1 MDLIG
6 EKKFDFVKNRKIAYI
21 ISSVI
26 ILIGLIS
33 IIFQGFNYGIDFAG
47 GTLLQIRFD
56 KPISTEEVRNILGEF
71 NLSRSTIQNL
81 SENEF
86 VLRMEKIDQEQRKE
100 ILSSFKENLGEL
112 DILRVETVGPVI
124 GENLKELA
132 IYALIFAFI
141 GIILYI
147 TIRFEF
153 KFSII
158 SILALLHDCLI
169 VLGIF
174 SLLHKEITISI
185 IAAVLTIV
193 GYSLNN
199 TIVILDRLRE
209 NIKFKTRESFENL
222 INISINQSLSRT
234 INTALTT
241 ILPILALYFF
251 GGNILS
257 DFALALFLGMIAGT
271 YSSIF
276 IASPLLLEWNKVFKI
291 EQKGSKITAKRKK
304 VKNNLKQNR

>member
-6 EKKFDFVKNRKIAYI
+6 KKKFDFINNRRMAYI
-21 ISSVI
+21 ISTVI
-26 ILIGLIS
+26 ILVGLIS

-56 KPISTEEVRNILGEF
+56 KSVSTTELRNVLSEF
-71 NLSRSTIQNL
+71 NLSQSTIQNL

-86 VLRMEKIDQEQRKE
+86 VIRTEKIDSEQRKE
-100 ILSSFKENLGEL
+100 ILSAFRENLAGL
-112 DILRVETVGPVI
+112 DVLRVESVGPVI
-124 GENLKELA
+124 GENLKKLTLS
-132 IYALIFAFI
+132 ALFFAFI

-147 TIRFEF
+147 TMRFEF
-153 KFSII
+153 KFSIV

-174 SLLHKEITISI
+174 SLLQKEITISVM
-185 IAAVLTIV
+185 AAVLTII

-209 NIKFKTRESFENL
+209 NIKFKTREPFENL
-222 INISINQSLSRT
+222 INRSINQSLSRT

-241 ILPILALYFF
+241 IIPVLALYFF

-257 DFALALFLGMIAGT
+257 DFALALFIGMVAGT

-276 IASPLLLEWNKVFKI
+276 IASPLLLEWNKLFKI
-291 EQKGSKITAKRKK
+291 HQKGIRVTGKK
-304 VKNNLKQNR
+304 GKK

>member
-6 EKKFDFVKNRKIAYI
+6 KKKFDFVNNRRMAYI
-21 ISSVI
+21 ISTVI
-26 ILIGLIS
+26 ILVGLIS

-56 KPISTEEVRNILGEF
+56 KSVSTTELRNVLSEF
-71 NLSRSTIQNL
+71 NLSQSTIQNL

-86 VLRMEKIDQEQRKE
+86 VIRTEKIDSEQRKE
-100 ILSSFKENLGEL
+100 ILSAFRENLAGL
-112 DILRVETVGPVI
+112 DVLRVESVGPVI
-124 GENLKELA
+124 GENLKKLA
-132 IYALIFAFI
+132 LSALFFAFI

-147 TIRFEF
+147 TMRFEF
-153 KFSII
+153 KFSIV

-174 SLLHKEITISI
+174 SLLQKEITISVM
-185 IAAVLTIV
+185 AAVLTII

-209 NIKFKTRESFENL
+209 NIKFKTREPFENL
-222 INISINQSLSRT
+222 INMSINQSLSRT

-241 ILPILALYFF
+241 IIPVLALYFF

-257 DFALALFLGMIAGT
+257 DFALALFIGMVAGT

-276 IASPLLLEWNKVFKI
+276 IASPLLLEWNKLFKI
-291 EQKGSKITAKRKK
+291 HQKGIRVTGKK
-304 VKNNLKQNR
+304 DKK

>member
-6 EKKFDFVKNRKIAYI
+6 KKKFDFIKNRKMAYI
-21 ISSVI
+21 ISVVI
-26 ILIGLIS
+26 ILVGLIS
-33 IIFQGFNYGIDFAG
+33 IIFQGFNLGIDFAG
-47 GTLLQIRFD
+47 GSLLQIRFD
-56 KPISTEEVRNILGEF
+56 KSVSTTEVRNVLSEF
-71 NLSRSTIQNL
+71 NLSQSTIQNL

-86 VLRMEKIDQEQRKE
+86 VIRTEKIDSEQRKE
-100 ILSSFKENLGEL
+100 ILSALKENLTDLE
-112 DILRVETVGPVI
+112 ILRVETVGPVI
-124 GENLKELA
+124 GENLKKLA
-132 IYALIFAFI
+132 IYALLFAFI

-147 TIRFEF
+147 TMRFEF

-158 SILALLHDCLI
+158 SILALLHDTLI

-174 SLLHKEITISI
+174 SLLQKEITISI
-185 IAAVLTIV
+185 IAAVLTII

-209 NIKFKTRESFENL
+209 NIKFKTREPFENL
-222 INISINQSLSRT
+222 INMSINQSLSRT

-241 ILPILALYFF
+241 IIPILTLYFF

-257 DFALALFLGMIAGT
+257 DFALALFIGMVAGT

-276 IASPLLLEWNKVFKI
+276 IASPLLIEWNKIFKI
-291 EQKGSKITAKRKK
+291 YQKGTKTTRKK
-304 VKNNLKQNR
+304 GKK

>member
-6 EKKFDFVKNRKIAYI
+6 KKKFDFIKNKKIAYF
-21 ISSVI
+21 ISLFIV
-26 ILIGLIS
+26 LVGLIS
-33 IIFQGFNYGIDFAG
+33 IIFQGFNFGIDFAG
-47 GTLLQIRFD
+47 GTLIQVNFE
-56 KPISTEEVRNILGEF
+56 KSVTTAEVRKVLNEFQLGE
-71 NLSRSTIQNL
+71 STIQRL
-81 SENEF
+81 SDNEF
-86 VLRMEKIDQEQRKE
+86 VIRTEKIEVEQRKE
-100 ILSSFKENLGEL
+100 ILSSFQERLGEL
-112 DILRVETVGPVI
+112 EVLRVETVGPIV
-124 GENLKELA
+124 GESLKKLTL
-132 IYALIFAFI
+132 YALIFAFA

-147 TIRFEF
+147 TVRFEF
-153 KFSII
+153 RYSIV

-174 SLLHKEITISI
+174 SLLGKEITIPI

-209 NIKFKTRESFENL
+209 NIKFKTRETFENL

-241 ILPILALYFF
+241 ILPILTLYFF

-257 DFALALFLGMIAGT
+257 DFALALFIGMIAGT

-276 IASPLLLEWNKVFKI
+276 IASPLLLEWNVIFKI
-291 EQKGSKITAKRKK
+291 PRKGFKITGKK
-304 VKNNLKQNR
+304 IKK

>member
-6 EKKFDFVKNRKIAYI
+6 KKKFDFIKNRRIAYT
-21 ISSVI
+21 ISAVI

-33 IIFQGFNYGIDFAG
+33 IIFQGFNLGIDFAG
-47 GTLLQIRFD
+47 GTLIQIRFD
-56 KPISTEEVRNILGEF
+56 KSVSVTEVRNVLSEF
-71 NLSRSTIQNL
+71 NLSQSTIQNL

-86 VLRMEKIDQEQRKE
+86 VIRTEKIDSEQRKE
-100 ILSSFKENLGEL
+100 ILSVFRENLTDLE
-112 DILRVETVGPVI
+112 ILRVETVGPII
-124 GENLKELA
+124 GENLKKLA
-132 IYALIFAFI
+132 LYAFLLAFI

-147 TIRFEF
+147 TMRFEF

-158 SILALLHDCLI
+158 SILALSHDCLI

-174 SLLHKEITISI
+174 SLLQKEITISI
-185 IAAVLTIV
+185 VAAVLTIV

-209 NIKFKTRESFENL
+209 NIKFKTREPFENL
-222 INISINQSLSRT
+222 INMSINQSLSRT

-241 ILPILALYFF
+241 IIPILALYFF

-257 DFALALFLGMIAGT
+257 DFALALFIGMIAGT

-276 IASPLLLEWNKVFKI
+276 IASPLLIEWNKIFKI
-291 EQKGSKITAKRKK
+291 HQKSIRIIGKK
-304 VKNNLKQNR
+304 GKK

>member
-6 EKKFDFVKNRKIAYI
+6 KKKFDFINNRRMAYI
-21 ISSVI
+21 ISTVI
-26 ILIGLIS
+26 ILVGLIS

-56 KPISTEEVRNILGEF
+56 KSVSTTELRNVLSEF
-71 NLSRSTIQNL
+71 NLSQSTIQNL

-86 VLRMEKIDQEQRKE
+86 VIRTEKIDSEQRKE
-100 ILSSFKENLGEL
+100 ILSAFRENLAGL
-112 DILRVETVGPVI
+112 DVLRVESVGPVI
-124 GENLKELA
+124 GENLKKLA
-132 IYALIFAFI
+132 LSALFFAFI

-147 TIRFEF
+147 TMRFEF
-153 KFSII
+153 KFSIV

-174 SLLHKEITISI
+174 SLLQKEITISVM
-185 IAAVLTIV
+185 AAVLTII

-209 NIKFKTRESFENL
+209 NIKFKTREPFENL
-222 INISINQSLSRT
+222 INMSINQSLSRT

-241 ILPILALYFF
+241 IIPVLTLYFF

-257 DFALALFLGMIAGT
+257 DFALALFIGMVAGT

-276 IASPLLLEWNKVFKI
+276 IASPLLLEWNKLFKI
-291 EQKGSKITAKRKK
+291 HQKGIRVTGKTDKK
-304 VKNNLKQNR
+304 

>member
-6 EKKFDFVKNRKIAYI
+6 KKKFDFVKNRRIAYI
-21 ISSVI
+21 ISAVI
-26 ILIGLIS
+26 IMVGLVS
-33 IIFQGFNYGIDFAG
+33 IIFQGFNFGIDFAG
-47 GTLLQIRFD
+47 GTLIQINFSE
-56 KPISTEEVRNILGEF
+56 PVSTAEVRRVLGDF
-71 NLSRSTIQNL
+71 NLGQSTIQNL
-81 SENEF
+81 SGSEF
-86 VLRMEKIDQEQRKE
+86 VIRTERIDIEKRKE
-100 ILSSFKENLGEL
+100 ILSSFEENLSEL
-112 DILRVETVGPVI
+112 EILRVETVGPVI
-124 GENLKELA
+124 GENLKKLA
-132 IYALIFAFI
+132 LYALLFAFV

-147 TIRFEF
+147 TVRFEF
-153 KFSII
+153 KFSIA
-158 SILALLHDCLI
+158 SILALFHDCMI

-174 SLLHKEITISI
+174 SLLGKEITIPL
-185 IAAVLTIV
+185 IAAILTII

-209 NIKFKTRESFENL
+209 NIKFKTRETFENL
-222 INISINQSLSRT
+222 INFSINQSLSRT

-276 IASPLLLEWNKVFKI
+276 IASPLLLEWNKIFKVQ
-291 EQKGSKITAKRKK
+291 QKGIRITEKKGRK
-304 VKNNLKQNR
+304 

>member
-6 EKKFDFVKNRKIAYI
+6 KKKFDFIKNRRVVYI
-21 ISSVI
+21 ISAVI

-33 IIFQGFNYGIDFAG
+33 IIFQGFNLGIDFAG
-47 GTLLQIRFD
+47 GTLIQIRFD
-56 KPISTEEVRNILGEF
+56 KSVSTTEVRDVLSEF
-71 NLSRSTIQNL
+71 NLSQSTIQNL

-86 VLRMEKIDQEQRKE
+86 VIRTEKIDSEQRKG
-100 ILSSFKENLGEL
+100 ILSAFRERLTDLE
-112 DILRVETVGPVI
+112 ILRVETVGPVI
-124 GENLKELA
+124 GENLKKLA
-132 IYALIFAFI
+132 LYALLFAFI

-147 TIRFEF
+147 TMRFEF

-158 SILALLHDCLI
+158 SILALSHDCLI

-174 SLLHKEITISI
+174 SLLQKEITISI

-222 INISINQSLSRT
+222 INMSINQSLSRT

-241 ILPILALYFF
+241 TIPILALYFF

-257 DFALALFLGMIAGT
+257 DFALALFLGMVAGT

-276 IASPLLLEWNKVFKI
+276 IASPLLLEWNKIFKI
-291 EQKGSKITAKRKK
+291 HQKGIRITRKK
-304 VKNNLKQNR
+304 GKK

>member
-6 EKKFDFVKNRKIAYI
+6 KRKFDFIKTKRIAYI
-21 ISSVI
+21 ISAII
-26 ILIGLIS
+26 ILVGLIS
-33 IIFQGFNYGIDFAG
+33 IIFQGFNFGIDFAG
-47 GTLLQIRFD
+47 GSLIQINFNET
-56 KPISTEEVRNILGEF
+56 ISTAEVRRVLNDF
-71 NLSRSTIQNL
+71 NLGKSTIQNL
-81 SENEF
+81 SGNEF
-86 VLRMEKIDQEQRKE
+86 VIRTEKIDIEKRKE
-100 ILSSFKENLGEL
+100 ILSTFKENFGEL
-112 DILRVETVGPVI
+112 EVLRVETVGPVI
-124 GENLKELA
+124 GENLKKLA
-132 IYALIFAFI
+132 LYALLFAFI

-147 TIRFEF
+147 TVRFEF
-153 KFSII
+153 KFSIA
-158 SILALLHDCLI
+158 SILALLHDCVI

-174 SLLHKEITISI
+174 SLLGKEITIPI

-209 NIKFKTRESFENL
+209 NIKFKTKENFENL
-222 INISINQSLSRT
+222 INLSINQSLSRT

-276 IASPLLLEWNKVFKI
+276 IASPLLLEWNKIFKVQ
-291 EQKGSKITAKRKK
+291 QKGIRTTGKMGIK
-304 VKNNLKQNR
+304 

>member
-6 EKKFDFVKNRKIAYI
+6 EKKFDFVKNRKIAYF

-56 KPISTEEVRNILGEF
+56 KPVSTTEVRNVLSEF
-71 NLSRSTIQNL
+71 NLSQSTIQNL

-86 VLRMEKIDQEQRKE
+86 VIRTEKIDSEQRKE
-100 ILSSFKENLGEL
+100 ILSAFKENLTNL

-124 GENLKELA
+124 GENLKKLA

-185 IAAVLTIV
+185 VAAVLTIV

-222 INISINQSLSRT
+222 INISVNQSLSRT

-257 DFALALFLGMIAGT
+257 DFALALFLGMVAGT

-291 EQKGSKITAKRKK
+291 EGKRSKIATKKRGKK
-304 VKNNLKQNR
+304 

>member
-6 EKKFDFVKNRKIAYI
+6 KKEFDFIKNRKIAYI
-21 ISSVI
+21 IPVI
-26 ILIGLIS
+26 IILVGLIS
-33 IIFQGFNYGIDFAG
+33 IIFQGFNLGIDFAG
-47 GTLLQIRFD
+47 GTLLQIKFD
-56 KPISTEEVRNILGEF
+56 KSVSTTEVRNVLREF
-71 NLSRSTIQNL
+71 NLSQSTIQKL

-86 VLRMEKIDQEQRKE
+86 VIRIGKIDSEQRME
-100 ILSSFKENLGEL
+100 ILTAFKENLTDLEV
-112 DILRVETVGPVI
+112 LRVETVGPVI
-124 GENLKELA
+124 GENLKKLA
-132 IYALIFAFI
+132 FYALLFAFI

-153 KFSII
+153 KFSIV
-158 SILALLHDCLI
+158 SILALCHDCLI

-174 SLLHKEITISI
+174 SLMQKEITISI
-185 IAAVLTIV
+185 IAAVLTII
-193 GYSLNN
+193 GYSINN

-234 INTALTT
+234 INTTLTT
-241 ILPILALYFF
+241 IIPILTLYFF

-257 DFALALFLGMIAGT
+257 DFALALFIGMVAGT

-276 IASPLLLEWNKVFKI
+276 IASPLLVEWNKIFKI
-291 EQKGSKITAKRKK
+291 RQKGTKISREKGKK
-304 VKNNLKQNR
+304 

>member
-1 MDLIG
+1 MDLMG
-6 EKKFDFVKNRKIAYI
+6 KKKFDFIKNRRIVYI
-21 ISSVI
+21 ISAVI
-26 ILIGLIS
+26 ILISLIS

-56 KPISTEEVRNILGEF
+56 KSVFTTEVRNVLSEF
-71 NLSRSTIQNL
+71 NLSQSTIQNL

-86 VLRMEKIDQEQRKE
+86 VIRTEKIDSEQRKE
-100 ILSSFKENLGEL
+100 ILSAFRENLAGL
-112 DILRVETVGPVI
+112 DILRVESVGPVI
-124 GENLKELA
+124 GENLKKLA
-132 IYALIFAFI
+132 LYALLFAFI

-147 TIRFEF
+147 TMRFEF

-174 SLLHKEITISI
+174 SLLQKEITISI
-185 IAAVLTIV
+185 IAAILTII

-209 NIKFKTRESFENL
+209 NIKFKTREPFENL
-222 INISINQSLSRT
+222 INLSINQSLSRT

-241 ILPILALYFF
+241 ILPVLALYFF

-276 IASPLLLEWNKVFKI
+276 VASPLLLEWNKIFKI
-291 EQKGSKITAKRKK
+291 RQKGIRITGKRGKK
-304 VKNNLKQNR
+304 

>member
-6 EKKFDFVKNRKIAYI
+6 KKKFDFIKNRKIVYI
-21 ISSVI
+21 ISVVI
-26 ILIGLIS
+26 ILVGLIS
-33 IIFQGFNYGIDFAG
+33 IIFQGFNFGIDFAG
-47 GTLLQIRFD
+47 GALLQIRFD
-56 KPISTEEVRNILGEF
+56 KSVSTTEVRNVLSEF
-71 NLSRSTIQNL
+71 NLSQSTIQNL

-86 VLRMEKIDQEQRKE
+86 VIRTEKIDSEQRKE
-100 ILSSFKENLGEL
+100 ILTAFKENLTDLEV
-112 DILRVETVGPVI
+112 LRVETVGPVI
-124 GENLKELA
+124 GENLKKLA
-132 IYALIFAFI
+132 FYALLFAFI

-153 KFSII
+153 KFSIV
-158 SILALLHDCLI
+158 SILALFHDCLI

-174 SLLHKEITISI
+174 SLLQKEITISI

-209 NIKFKTRESFENL
+209 NIMFKTREPFENL
-222 INISINQSLSRT
+222 INMSINQSLSRT

-241 ILPILALYFF
+241 IIPILALYFF

-257 DFALALFLGMIAGT
+257 DFALALFIGMVAGT

-276 IASPLLLEWNKVFKI
+276 IASPLLLEWNKIFKI
-291 EQKGSKITAKRKK
+291 HQKGTKISREKGKK
-304 VKNNLKQNR
+304 

>member
-6 EKKFDFVKNRKIAYI
+6 KKKFDFINNRRMVYT
-21 ISSVI
+21 ISTVI
-26 ILIGLIS
+26 ILVGLIS

-56 KPISTEEVRNILGEF
+56 KSVSTTELRNVLSEF
-71 NLSRSTIQNL
+71 NLSQSTIQNL

-86 VLRMEKIDQEQRKE
+86 VIRTEKIDSEQRKE
-100 ILSSFKENLGEL
+100 ILSAFRENLAGL
-112 DILRVETVGPVI
+112 DVLRVESVGPVI
-124 GENLKELA
+124 GENLKKLA
-132 IYALIFAFI
+132 LSALFFAFT

-153 KFSII
+153 KFSIV

-174 SLLHKEITISI
+174 SLLQKEITISVM
-185 IAAVLTIV
+185 AAVLTII

-209 NIKFKTRESFENL
+209 NIKFKTGEPFENL
-222 INISINQSLSRT
+222 INMSINQSLSRT

-241 ILPILALYFF
+241 IIPVLALYFF

-257 DFALALFLGMIAGT
+257 DFALALFIGMVAGT

-276 IASPLLLEWNKVFKI
+276 IASPLLLEWNKLFKI
-291 EQKGSKITAKRKK
+291 HQKGIRVTGKK
-304 VKNNLKQNR
+304 DKK

>member
-6 EKKFDFVKNRKIAYI
+6 KKKFDFIKNRKMAYI
-21 ISSVI
+21 ISVVI
-26 ILIGLIS
+26 ILVGLIS
-33 IIFQGFNYGIDFAG
+33 IIFQGFNLGIDFAG
-47 GTLLQIRFD
+47 GSLLQIRFD
-56 KPISTEEVRNILGEF
+56 KSVSTTEVRNVLSEF
-71 NLSRSTIQNL
+71 NLSQSTIQNL

-86 VLRMEKIDQEQRKE
+86 VIRTEKIDSEQRKE
-100 ILSSFKENLGEL
+100 ILSALKENLTDLEV
-112 DILRVETVGPVI
+112 LRVETVGPVI
-124 GENLKELA
+124 GENLKKLA
-132 IYALIFAFI
+132 IYALLFAFI

-147 TIRFEF
+147 TMRFEF

-158 SILALLHDCLI
+158 SILALTHDCLI

-174 SLLHKEITISI
+174 SLLQKEITISI

-209 NIKFKTRESFENL
+209 NIKFKTREPFENL

-241 ILPILALYFF
+241 IIPILTLYFF

-257 DFALALFLGMIAGT
+257 DFALALFIGMVAGT

-276 IASPLLLEWNKVFKI
+276 IASPLLIEWNKIFKI
-291 EQKGSKITAKRKK
+291 YQKGTKTTRKK
-304 VKNNLKQNR
+304 GKK

>member
-1 MDLIG
+1 M
-6 EKKFDFVKNRKIAYI
+6 AYI
-21 ISSVI
+21 ISTVI
-26 ILIGLIS
+26 ILVGLIS

-56 KPISTEEVRNILGEF
+56 KSVSTTELRNVLSEF
-71 NLSRSTIQNL
+71 NLSQSTIQNL

-86 VLRMEKIDQEQRKE
+86 VIRTEKIDSEQRKE
-100 ILSSFKENLGEL
+100 ILSAFRENLAGL
-112 DILRVETVGPVI
+112 DVLRVESVGPVI
-124 GENLKELA
+124 GENLKKLA
-132 IYALIFAFI
+132 LSALFFAFI

-147 TIRFEF
+147 TVRFEF
-153 KFSII
+153 KFSIV

-174 SLLHKEITISI
+174 SLLQKEITISVM
-185 IAAVLTIV
+185 AAVLTII

-209 NIKFKTRESFENL
+209 NIKFKTREPFENL
-222 INISINQSLSRT
+222 INMSINQSLSRT

-241 ILPILALYFF
+241 IIPVLALYFF

-257 DFALALFLGMIAGT
+257 DFALALFIGMVAGT

-276 IASPLLLEWNKVFKI
+276 IASPLLIEWNKLFKI
-291 EQKGSKITAKRKK
+291 HQKGIRVTGKK
-304 VKNNLKQNR
+304 GKK

>member
-6 EKKFDFVKNRKIAYI
+6 KKKFDFIKNRRMAYI
-21 ISSVI
+21 ISAVI

-33 IIFQGFNYGIDFAG
+33 IIFQGFNLGIDFAG
-47 GTLLQIRFD
+47 GTLIQIRFD
-56 KPISTEEVRNILGEF
+56 KSVSVTEVRNVLSEF
-71 NLSRSTIQNL
+71 NLSQSTIQNL

-86 VLRMEKIDQEQRKE
+86 VIRTEKIDSEQRKE
-100 ILSSFKENLGEL
+100 ILSVFRENLTDLE
-112 DILRVETVGPVI
+112 ILRVETVGPII
-124 GENLKELA
+124 GENLKKLA
-132 IYALIFAFI
+132 FYAFLLAFI

-147 TIRFEF
+147 TMRFEF

-158 SILALLHDCLI
+158 SILALSHDCLI

-174 SLLHKEITISI
+174 SLLQKEITISI
-185 IAAVLTIV
+185 VAAVLTIV

-209 NIKFKTRESFENL
+209 NIKFKTREPFENL
-222 INISINQSLSRT
+222 INMSINQSLSRT

-241 ILPILALYFF
+241 IIPILALYFF

-257 DFALALFLGMIAGT
+257 DFALALFIGMIAGT

-276 IASPLLLEWNKVFKI
+276 IASPLLIEWNKIFKI
-291 EQKGSKITAKRKK
+291 HQKSIRIIGKK
-304 VKNNLKQNR
+304 GKK

>member
-6 EKKFDFVKNRKIAYI
+6 KRKFDFVNNRRMAYI
-21 ISSVI
+21 ISTVI
-26 ILIGLIS
+26 ILVGLIS

-56 KPISTEEVRNILGEF
+56 KSVSTTEVRNVLNEF
-71 NLSRSTIQNL
+71 NLSQSTIQNL

-86 VLRMEKIDQEQRKE
+86 VIRTEKIDSDKRKE
-100 ILSSFKENLGEL
+100 ILSAFRENLAGL
-112 DILRVETVGPVI
+112 DILRVESVGPVI
-124 GENLKELA
+124 GENLKKLA
-132 IYALIFAFI
+132 LYALLFAFI

-147 TIRFEF
+147 TMRFEF

-174 SLLHKEITISI
+174 SLLQKEITISI
-185 IAAVLTIV
+185 IAAVLTII

-209 NIKFKTRESFENL
+209 NIKLKTKEPFENL
-222 INISINQSLSRT
+222 INLSINQSLSRT

-241 ILPILALYFF
+241 ILPVLALYFF

-276 IASPLLLEWNKVFKI
+276 IASPLLLEWNKIFKI
-291 EQKGSKITAKRKK
+291 HQKGIRITGKK
-304 VKNNLKQNR
+304 GKK

>member
-6 EKKFDFVKNRKIAYI
+6 KKKFDFIKNRKMAYI
-21 ISSVI
+21 ISVVI
-26 ILIGLIS
+26 ILVGLIS
-33 IIFQGFNYGIDFAG
+33 IIFQGFNLGIDFAG
-47 GTLLQIRFD
+47 GTLIQIRFD
-56 KPISTEEVRNILGEF
+56 KPVSTTEVRNILSEF
-71 NLSRSTIQNL
+71 NLSQSTIQNL

-86 VLRMEKIDQEQRKE
+86 VIRTEKIDSEQRKE
-100 ILSSFKENLGEL
+100 ILSALKENLTDLE
-112 DILRVETVGPVI
+112 ILRVETVGPVI
-124 GENLKELA
+124 GENLKKLA
-132 IYALIFAFI
+132 IYALLFAFI

-147 TIRFEF
+147 TMRFEF

-158 SILALLHDCLI
+158 SILALLHDTLI

-174 SLLHKEITISI
+174 SLLQKEITISI
-185 IAAVLTIV
+185 IAAVLTII

-209 NIKFKTRESFENL
+209 NIKFKTREPFENL
-222 INISINQSLSRT
+222 INMSINQSLSRT

-241 ILPILALYFF
+241 IIPILTLYFF

-257 DFALALFLGMIAGT
+257 DFALALFIGMVAGT

-276 IASPLLLEWNKVFKI
+276 IASPLLIEWNKIFKI
-291 EQKGSKITAKRKK
+291 YQKGTKTTRKK
-304 VKNNLKQNR
+304 GKK

>member
-1 MDLIG
+1 MYLMDLIG
-6 EKKFDFVKNRKIAYI
+6 KRKFDFIKNRRMVYI
-21 ISSVI
+21 ISAVI

-56 KPISTEEVRNILGEF
+56 KSVSTTEVRNVLSEF
-71 NLSRSTIQNL
+71 NLGQSTIQNL
-81 SENEF
+81 SDNEF
-86 VLRMEKIDQEQRKE
+86 VIRTEKIDSEQRKE
-100 ILSSFKENLGEL
+100 ILSAFKENLTDLE
-112 DILRVETVGPVI
+112 ILRVETVGPVV
-124 GENLKELA
+124 GENLKKLA
-132 IYALIFAFI
+132 LYALLFAFI

-147 TIRFEF
+147 TMRFEF

-158 SILALLHDCLI
+158 SILALSHDCLI

-174 SLLHKEITISI
+174 SLLQKEITISV
-185 IAAVLTIV
+185 IAAVLTII

-209 NIKFKTRESFENL
+209 NIKFKTREPFENL
-222 INISINQSLSRT
+222 INMSINQSLSRT

-241 ILPILALYFF
+241 IIPILALYFF

-257 DFALALFLGMIAGT
+257 DFALALFIGMIAGT

-276 IASPLLLEWNKVFKI
+276 IASPLLLEWNKIFKI
-291 EQKGSKITAKRKK
+291 HQKGIRITNKKSKK
-304 VKNNLKQNR
+304 

>member
-6 EKKFDFVKNRKIAYI
+6 EKNFNFVRNRRMAYI
-21 ISSVI
+21 ISAVVI
-26 ILIGLIS
+26 LVGLIS

-47 GTLLQIRFD
+47 GTLIQIKFD
-56 KPISTEEVRNILGEF
+56 KSVSTTEIRNVLSEF
-71 NLSRSTIQNL
+71 NLSQSTIQNL

-86 VLRMEKIDQEQRKE
+86 VIRTEKIDPEQRKG
-100 ILSSFKENLGEL
+100 ILSTLRENLTDLE
-112 DILRVETVGPVI
+112 ILRVETVGPVI
-124 GENLKELA
+124 GENLKKLA
-132 IYALIFAFI
+132 LYALLFAFI

-147 TIRFEF
+147 TLRFEF

-158 SILALLHDCLI
+158 SILALFHDCLI

-174 SLLHKEITISI
+174 SLLQKEITISI
-185 IAAVLTIV
+185 IAAVLTII

-209 NIKFKTRESFENL
+209 NIKFKAKEPFENL
-222 INISINQSLSRT
+222 INMSINQSLSRT
-234 INTALTT
+234 INTTLTT
-241 ILPILALYFF
+241 IIPILALYFF

-257 DFALALFLGMIAGT
+257 DFALALFIGMVAGT

-276 IASPLLLEWNKVFKI
+276 IASPLLLEWNRIFKVR
-291 EQKGSKITAKRKK
+291 QKGIRVTSKKSKK
-304 VKNNLKQNR
+304 